1 MFEFFLRFGNSYQMY
16 RRLKWFQTS
25 MRVSMQNGT
34 DILLFRR
41 RIVENGFF
49 GESKYSM
56 NQRIR
61 SIDWSKND
69 ISNDKK
75 DFCSN
80 SARCLHQSENVPAR
94 CLCLGAD
101 SSITFGS
108 QCQYSLPLIA
118 ILFISSLCI
127 FIIVIIA
134 AFIIKVRTAG
144 YGLPDVSTLIM
155 PNQKLKNS
163 VKR

>member
-1 MFEFFLRFGNSYQMY
+1 
-16 RRLKWFQTS
+16 
-25 MRVSMQNGT
+25 MRITMQNGT
-34 DILLFRR
+34 DIAGLPGYLARNIQNHFFDELKIRMIGKFGNLYYSFHR
-41 RIVENGFF
+41 RIRYFWKF
-49 GESKYSM
+49 
-56 NQRIR
+56 
-61 SIDWSKND
+61 DD
-69 ISNDKK
+69 ISVDKK

-134 AFIIKVRTAG
+134 AFIIKVC
-144 YGLPDVSTLIM
+144 
-155 PNQKLKNS
+155 KLY
-163 VKR
+163 RG

>member
-49 GESKYSM
+49 GELKYSM

-134 AFIIKVRTAG
+134 AFIIKVRISKYKDLG
-144 YGLPDVSTLIM
+144 RNSIELSSG
-155 PNQKLKNS
+155 KLS
-163 VKR
+163 IVLM

>member
-41 RIVENGFF
+41 RIVEIGFF
-49 GESKYSM
+49 GELRYSI

-61 SIDWSKND
+61 SIDWSEND

-155 PNQKLKNS
+155 PNQK
-163 VKR
+163 